1 MMDKLAKAQK
11 NWMSKLVLILTALS
25 FMSLFGV
32 SGYLTGAARNK
43 PVIKVDDIRI
53 SQQQFSALFEQEQQ
67 MARSLF
73 GDNLQINDE
82 IRNAMLQGLVQRELT
97 NAIIERTADKLN
109 MHISDNLVR
118 KIIYSQAEF
127 LDANG
132 NFSLER
138 LRRVL
143 SASGWTEQRYID
155 ALKKDIVKQ
164 QLVQNPSVNMNVPK
178 VLADGLAKV
187 ESQKKT
193 FKYIVVDPAKV
204 KIDRKIT
211 PEETEQYYEDFST
224 NFIEPEKR
232 DVSFIVLSIDDMA
245 KKVVPEEADIEAYYE
260 ENIGQ
265 FETPETRKILQ
276 MVFDSREDADKAMTE
291 LKSGKDFYA
300 VAQETAGQD
309 KETTDLGYVAKDLL
323 IADMAEDVFAIRKGE
338 IAGPAKS
345 DLGWHIMKVTDIKA
359 GSKADKAE
367 ARRKIVETLK
377 KERAYD
383 EVYTVSAEIEDKIG
397 GGATLEDIAGEMGV
411 RILNVKGLGEDG
423 KYAKAPAA
431 HTEVLKSTEFVD
443 TAFSYNVGE
452 ISQVTETDD
461 GFVIVRVDQ
470 IADAHP
476 IPMEKVKGEIE
487 KMWEVNERSAIAQEI
502 VNDVMHDLENG
513 DKIDEVGQR
522 FGLTV
527 KNTKPLLRS
536 GSFEGLSQDSMV
548 ELFQEGLGKP
558 KLISLGEEKI
568 IAVADKVTDAGEKP
582 SEAVIDGI
590 KRRARIDLSQDAAAS
605 LVNSF
610 GEDYDVRVKY
620 RLIGLAD

>member
-232 DVSFIVLSIDDMA
+232 DVSFIVLSIDNMA

-383 EVYTVSAEIEDKIG
+383 EAYTVSAEIEDKI
-397 GGATLEDIAGEMGV
+397 GATLEDIAGEMGV

-582 SEAVIDGI
+582 SEAVIDGV
-590 KRRARIDLSQDAAAS
+590 KRRARIDLSQDECFRAIIHQQ
-605 LVNSF
+605 F
-610 GEDYDVRVKY
+610 R
-620 RLIGLAD
+620 RGL

>member
-53 SQQQFSALFEQEQQ
+53 SQQQFSALFEQEQL

-276 MVFDSREDADKAMTE
+276 MVFDNREDADKAMTE

-383 EVYTVSAEIEDKIG
+383 EAYTVSA
-397 GGATLEDIAGEMGV
+397 
-411 RILNVKGLGEDG
+411 N
-423 KYAKAPAA
+423 
-431 HTEVLKSTEFVD
+431 
-443 TAFSYNVGE
+443 
-452 ISQVTETDD
+452 
-461 GFVIVRVDQ
+461 
-470 IADAHP
+470 
-476 IPMEKVKGEIE
+476 
-487 KMWEVNERSAIAQEI
+487 
-502 VNDVMHDLENG
+502 
-513 DKIDEVGQR
+513 
-522 FGLTV
+522 
-527 KNTKPLLRS
+527 
-536 GSFEGLSQDSMV
+536 
-548 ELFQEGLGKP
+548 
-558 KLISLGEEKI
+558 
-568 IAVADKVTDAGEKP
+568 
-582 SEAVIDGI
+582 
-590 KRRARIDLSQDAAAS
+590 
-605 LVNSF
+605 
-610 GEDYDVRVKY
+610 
-620 RLIGLAD
+620 

>member
-43 PVIKVDDIRI
+43 PGIKVDDIRI

-73 GDNLQINDE
+73 GDNLQITDE
-82 IRNAMLQGLVQRELT
+82 IRTAMLQGLVRRELT
-97 NAIIERTADKLN
+97 TAIMGGTADKLN

-383 EVYTVSAEIEDKIG
+383 EAYTVSAEIEDKIG
-397 GGATLEDIAGEMGV
+397 GGATLEDIAGEMDV
-411 RILNVKGLGEDG
+411 RNLKVKGLGEDG

-513 DKIDEVGQR
+513 YKIDEVVQR

-527 KNTKPLLRS
+527 KNTKPLLRR

-582 SEAVIDGI
+582 SEAVIDGV

>member
-582 SEAVIDGI
+582 SEAVIDGV

>member
-11 NWMSKLVLILTALS
+11 NWLSKLILILTALS

-32 SGYLTGAARNK
+32 SGYITGASRNK
-43 PVIKVDDIRI
+43 PVIKVDDIKI
-53 SQQQFSALFEQEQQ
+53 SQQQFGMLFEQEQQ

-73 GDNLQINDE
+73 GDALQINDE

-97 NAIIERTADKLN
+97 NAIIERTAEKLN
-109 MHISDNLVR
+109 ISISDNLVR

-143 SASGWTEQRYID
+143 SASGWSEQRYID
-155 ALKKDIVKQ
+155 ALKKDIIKQ
-164 QLVQNPSVNMNVPK
+164 QLIQNPSSNMNVPE
-178 VLADGLAKV
+178 VLLDRLAKA

-211 PEETEQYYEDFST
+211 PEETEQYYEDFNT

-232 DVSFIVLSIDDMA
+232 DVSFITLSIDNMA
-245 KKVVPEEADIEAYYE
+245 EKVVPEDADIEAYYE

-265 FETPETRKILQ
+265 FETPETREILQ
-276 MVFDSREDADKAMTE
+276 MVFDKQEDADKAMEE
-291 LKSGKDFYA
+291 LKKGRDFYD
-300 VAQETAGQD
+300 VAKEVAGQD

-323 IADMAEDVFAIRKGE
+323 IAEMADEVFAAQRGE
-338 IAGPAKS
+338 IAGPKKS
-345 DLGWHIMKVTDIKA
+345 DLGWHIMKIADIRA
-359 GSKADKAE
+359 GSKADKAQ
-367 ARRKIVETLK
+367 ARKRIIETLK

-383 EVYTVSAEIEDKIG
+383 EAYTIAAEIEDKIG
-397 GGATLEDIAGEMGV
+397 GGATLEDIAKDMNV
-411 RILNVKGLGEDG
+411 KIQKVKGLGEDG
-423 KYAKAPAA
+423 KYAEAP
-431 HTEVLKSTEFVD
+431 TGYENILKSTEFVD
-443 TAFSYNVGE
+443 TAFSYNIDE

-461 GFVIVRVDQ
+461 GFVIVRVDR

-476 IPMEKVKGEIE
+476 IPMEEVKGEIE
-487 KMWEVNERSAIAQEI
+487 KMWEINERSAIAQEI
-502 VNDVMHDLENG
+502 VNDVVHDLENG
-513 DKIDEVGQR
+513 DKIDEVGRR
-522 FGLTV
+522 FDLVV
-527 KNTKPLLRS
+527 KTTQPLLRS
-536 GSFEGLSQDSMV
+536 GSFEGLSQTDMI
-548 ELFQEGLGKP
+548 ELFQEARGRP
-558 KLISLGEEKI
+558 KLIPQGEEKI
-568 IAVADKVTDAGEKP
+568 IVVADKIVDKGENP
-582 SEAVIDGI
+582 SDAVIDGV
-590 KRRARIDLSQDAAAS
+590 KRRVRIDLSQDVAAA

>member
-11 NWMSKLVLILTALS
+11 NWLSKLILILTALS

-32 SGYLTGAARNK
+32 SGYITGASRNK
-43 PVIKVDDIRI
+43 PVIKVDDIKI
-53 SQQQFSALFEQEQQ
+53 SQQQFGMLFEQEQQ

-73 GDNLQINDE
+73 GDALQINDE

-97 NAIIERTADKLN
+97 NAIIERTAEKLN
-109 MHISDNLVR
+109 ISISDNLVR

-143 SASGWTEQRYID
+143 SASGWSEQRYID
-155 ALKKDIVKQ
+155 ALKKDIIKQ
-164 QLVQNPSVNMNVPK
+164 QLIQNPSSNMNVPE
-178 VLADGLAKV
+178 VLLDRLAKA

-211 PEETEQYYEDFST
+211 PEETEQYYEDFNT

-232 DVSFIVLSIDDMA
+232 DVSFITLSIDDMA
-245 KKVVPEEADIEAYYE
+245 EKVVPEEADIEAYYE

-265 FETPETRKILQ
+265 FETPETREILQ
-276 MVFDSREDADKAMTE
+276 MVFDKQEDADKAMEE
-291 LKSGKDFYA
+291 LKKGRDFYD
-300 VAQETAGQD
+300 VAKEVAGQD

-323 IADMAEDVFAIRKGE
+323 IAEMADEVFAAQKGDVT
-338 IAGPAKS
+338 GPAKS
-345 DLGWHIMKVTDIKA
+345 DLGWHIMKIADIRA
-359 GSKADKAE
+359 GSKADKAQ
-367 ARRKIVETLK
+367 ARKRIIETLK

-383 EVYTVSAEIEDKIG
+383 EAYTIAAEIEDKIG
-397 GGATLEDIAGEMGV
+397 GGATLEDIAKEMNV
-411 RILNVKGLGEDG
+411 KIQKVKGLGEDG
-423 KYAKAPAA
+423 KYAKAPAGY
-431 HTEVLKSTEFVD
+431 ENILKSTEFVD
-443 TAFSYNVGE
+443 TAFSYNIDE

-461 GFVIVRVDQ
+461 GFVIARVDR

-476 IPMEKVKGEIE
+476 IPMEEVKGEIE

-502 VNDVMHDLENG
+502 VNDVVHDLENG
-513 DKIDEVGQR
+513 DKIDEVGRR
-522 FGLTV
+522 FDLVV
-527 KNTKPLLRS
+527 KTTQPLLRS
-536 GSFEGLSQDSMV
+536 GSFEGLSQTAMI
-548 ELFQEGLGKP
+548 ELFQEDLGRP
-558 KLISLGEEKI
+558 KLIPQGEEKI
-568 IAVADKVTDAGEKP
+568 IAVADKIVDKGENP
-582 SEAVIDGI
+582 SDAVIDGV
-590 KRRARIDLSQDAAAS
+590 KRRARIDLSQDVAS
-605 LVNSF
+605 ALVNSF

>member
-11 NWMSKLVLILTALS
+11 NWLSKLILILTALS

-32 SGYLTGAARNK
+32 SGYITGASRNK
-43 PVIKVDDIRI
+43 PVIKVDDIKI
-53 SQQQFSALFEQEQQ
+53 SQQQFGMLFEQEQQ

-73 GDNLQINDE
+73 GDALQINDE

-97 NAIIERTADKLN
+97 NAIIERTAEKLN
-109 MHISDNLVR
+109 ISISDNLVR

-143 SASGWTEQRYID
+143 SASGWSEQRYID
-155 ALKKDIVKQ
+155 ALKKDIIKQ
-164 QLVQNPSVNMNVPK
+164 QLIQNPSSNMNVPE
-178 VLADGLAKV
+178 VLLDRLAKA

-211 PEETEQYYEDFST
+211 PEETEQYYEDFNT

-232 DVSFIVLSIDDMA
+232 DVSFITLSIDDGGE
-245 KKVVPEEADIEAYYE
+245 KGGPEEADIEAYYE

-265 FETPETRKILQ
+265 FETPETREILQ
-276 MVFDSREDADKAMTE
+276 MVFDKQEDADKAMEE
-291 LKSGKDFYA
+291 LKKGRDFYD
-300 VAQETAGQD
+300 VAKEVAGQD

-323 IADMAEDVFAIRKGE
+323 IAEMADEVFAAQKGDLT
-338 IAGPAKS
+338 GPAKS
-345 DLGWHIMKVTDIKA
+345 DLGWHIMKIADIRA
-359 GSKADKAE
+359 GSKADKAQ
-367 ARRKIVETLK
+367 ARKRIIETLK

-383 EVYTVSAEIEDKIG
+383 EAYTIAAEIEDKIG
-397 GGATLEDIAGEMGV
+397 GGATLEDIAKEMNV
-411 RILNVKGLGEDG
+411 KIQKVKGLGEDG
-423 KYAKAPAA
+423 KYAEAPAGY
-431 HTEVLKSTEFVD
+431 ENILKSTEFVD
-443 TAFSYNVGE
+443 TAFSYNIDE

-461 GFVIVRVDQ
+461 GFVIARVDR

-476 IPMEKVKGEIE
+476 IPMEEVKGEIE

-502 VNDVMHDLENG
+502 VNDVVHDLENG
-513 DKIDEVGQR
+513 DKIDEVGRR
-522 FGLTV
+522 FDLVV
-527 KNTKPLLRS
+527 KTTQPLLRS
-536 GSFEGLSQDSMV
+536 GSFEGLSQTAMI
-548 ELFQEGLGKP
+548 ELFQEDLGRP
-558 KLISLGEEKI
+558 KLIPQGEEKI
-568 IAVADKVTDAGEKP
+568 IAVADKIVDKGENP
-582 SEAVIDGI
+582 SDAVIDGV
-590 KRRARIDLSQDAAAS
+590 KRRARIDLSQDVAS
-605 LVNSF
+605 ALVNSF

>member
-1 MMDKLAKAQK
+1 MIDKLAKAQK
-11 NWMSKLVLILTALS
+11 NWMSKLILILTALS

-67 MARSLF
+67 MARNLF

-97 NAIIERTADKLN
+97 NAIIERTADKLD

-127 LDANG
+127 MDADG

-155 ALKKDIVKQ
+155 ALKKDLIKQ
-164 QLVQNPSVNMNVPK
+164 QLIQNPSVNMNVPQ
-178 VLADGLAKV
+178 VLANGLAKV
-187 ESQKKT
+187 ESLKKT

-211 PEETEQYYEDFST
+211 PEETEQYYEDFNT
-224 NFIEPEKR
+224 NFVEPEKR
-232 DVSFIVLSIDDMA
+232 DVSFLVLSIDDMA
-245 KKVVPEEADIEAYYE
+245 KKAAPEEADVEAYYK
-260 ENIGQ
+260 ENIAQ
-265 FETPETRKILQ
+265 FETPETRKLLQ
-276 MVFDSREDADKAMTE
+276 MVFDSQEDADQAMSE
-291 LKSGKDFYA
+291 LKNGRDFYA
-300 VAQETAGQD
+300 VAKEKAGQD

-323 IADMAEDVFAIRKGE
+323 IADMAEDVFALRKGE
-338 IAGPAKS
+338 VAGPTKS
-345 DLGWHIMKVTDIKA
+345 DLGWHIMKVIDIKA
-359 GSKADKAE
+359 GFKTDKTQ
-367 ARRKIVETLK
+367 ARKKIVETLK

-383 EVYTVSAEIEDKIG
+383 EAYTVAAEIEDKIG

-411 RILNVKGLGEDG
+411 KILNVKGLSEDG
-423 KYAKAPAA
+423 KAATVPSA
-431 HTEVLKSTEFVD
+431 HTEVLKSAEFVD

-476 IPMEKVKGEIE
+476 IPMEKVKGDIE

-536 GSFEGLSQDSMV
+536 GSFEGLSQEAMI
-548 ELFQEGLGKP
+548 ELFQEGLNKP

-568 IAVADKVTDAGEKP
+568 IAVADKIIDAGEKP
-582 SEAVIDGI
+582 LETVIDGV
-590 KRRARIDLSQDAAAS
+590 KRRAKIDLSQDTAAG

-610 GEDYDVRVKY
+610 GEDYDIRVKY

>member
-1 MMDKLAKAQK
+1 MGRDIDPNGEIVVTCGSTEAMMAAMMTVANPGDKVVIFSPFYENYSADTILSGAVPIYVPLTPPSFTFDPEVLEDAFRQHPKA
-11 NWMSKLVLILTALS
+11 LILC
-25 FMSLFGV
+25 
-32 SGYLTGAARNK
+32 
-43 PVIKVDDIRI
+43 
-53 SQQQFSALFEQEQQ
+53 
-67 MARSLF
+67 
-73 GDNLQINDE
+73 
-82 IRNAMLQGLVQRELT
+82 
-97 NAIIERTADKLN
+97 
-109 MHISDNLVR
+109 
-118 KIIYSQAEF
+118 
-127 LDANG
+127 
-132 NFSLER
+132 
-138 LRRVL
+138 
-143 SASGWTEQRYID
+143 
-155 ALKKDIVKQ
+155 
-164 QLVQNPSVNMNVPK
+164 NPSNPCGK
-178 VLADGLAKV
+178 V
-187 ESQKKT
+187 
-193 FKYIVVDPAKV
+193 F
-204 KIDRKIT
+204 
-211 PEETEQYYEDFST
+211 
-224 NFIEPEKR
+224 
-232 DVSFIVLSIDDMA
+232 
-245 KKVVPEEADIEAYYE
+245 
-260 ENIGQ
+260 
-265 FETPETRKILQ
+265 TR
-276 MVFDSREDADKAMTE
+276 AE
-291 LKSGKDFYA
+291 L
-300 VAQETAGQD
+300 E
-309 KETTDLGYVAKDLL
+309 L

-383 EVYTVSAEIEDKIG
+383 EAYTVSAEIEDKIG

-431 HTEVLKSTEFVD
+431 HAEVLKSTEFVD

-502 VNDVMHDLENG
+502 INDVMHDLENG

-536 GSFEGLSQDSMV
+536 GSFEGLSQDLMI

-582 SEAVIDGI
+582 SEAGIDGV